1 MRQLGLWCVWLHA
14 TQGVLLFYSCCSS
27 SSVAQSTWNLD
38 NCGWEPSNLLRVIPL
53 SISESMLF
61 SHYACNTN
69 FKDSIAG
76 TLCCFPL
83 PLVFEHISHWCTN
96 IGHCSHV
103 IWSWQTTRYIH
114 KSFKWLRK
122 AHLKLS
128 TDILITAVQQHKAIH
143 AIWLTYHCLKT
154 IKITDSRTEIQ

>member
-1 MRQLGLWCVWLHA
+1 MDGNQVILVTA
-14 TQGVLLFYSCCSS
+14 
-27 SSVAQSTWNLD
+27 
-38 NCGWEPSNLLRVIPL
+38 IPL

-61 SHYACNTN
+61 SYFVCNPN
-69 FKDSIAG
+69 FKESIAG
-76 TLCCFPL
+76 TLHYFPL
-83 PLVFEHISHWCTN
+83 PLLFEHASISHWYKN
-96 IGHCSHV
+96 MGHSSLV
-103 IWSWQTTRYIH
+103 IWSWQMIRYIH

-154 IKITDSRTEIQ
+154 IKTTDSRTLRYNKCQVYSAYFLELFNAGTVCAPKNT